1 VIEVVRVK
9 ITEAGR
15 KALSVTAGDAMSRMY
30 TYPPGR
36 EPGSSPWLTMTWAI
50 LDQLPPDAMPD
61 KTRFLLGGLIA
72 GGLLEVYRMY
82 HEGAPTPDPARVAA
96 LEKKRRR

>member
-1 VIEVVRVK
+1 
-9 ITEAGR
+9 
-15 KALSVTAGDAMSRMY
+15 
-30 TYPPGR
+30 
-36 EPGSSPWLTMTWAI
+36 MTWAI

-82 HEGAPTPDPARVAA
+82 HEGAPTPDPPASP
-96 LEKKRRR
+96 LLKRSGEDDPHFRGGRYLT